1 MVKDEPGIVPN
12 GCCCDISVYMPKNKR
27 KGQEMLISLG
37 DTLLLQN
44 GWAYNVSA
52 YNSYTNYLNADN
64 RYGNWST
71 FVLILL

>member
-1 MVKDEPGIVPN
+1 
-12 GCCCDISVYMPKNKR
+12 
-27 KGQEMLISLG
+27 MLISLG